1 MKKVDFN
8 HYVIVADI
16 GGTFAR
22 FARVDLTDLR
32 IDHLQVYP
40 CVDFISLQS
49 AFLTYQAQYSM
60 QTIKQLAVA
69 IACPVLSDQVTMT
82 NGQWS
87 FSISK
92 TKEELG
98 LSHFMVMNDFS
109 AIARSLPI
117 LGENEAIQIGQGK
130 PKTGGAK
137 VILGAGTGLG
147 VSVLISSTKQVI
159 PIEGEGGHA
168 SWGATS
174 EIEWFIYSYLKKRFN
189 HVSFERL
196 LSGQGLENIYAALA
210 EYHQQKTV
218 IRTAAEIIDQVN
230 SGNNELANLAV
241 EQFFSCLGSYAGNL
255 ALTLSAFGGIYIAGG
270 IVPRLLSV
278 MKHSSFRSQFEAK
291 GRFREFNEA
300 IPTYVITA
308 AQPGILGAAF
318 CLKELQLGVSDV
330 LF

>member
-1 MKKVDFN
+1 MKKIDFN
-8 HYVIVADI
+8 QYVIVADI

-22 FARVDLTDLR
+22 FARVDLVDLQM
-32 IDHLQVYP
+32 DHLQVYS
-40 CVDFISLQS
+40 CEDFISLQS

-60 QTIKQLAVA
+60 QNIKQLAVA
-69 IACPVLSDQVTMT
+69 IACPVLNDQVTMT

-87 FSISK
+87 FSINK

-98 LSHFMVMNDFS
+98 LSNFIVMNDFS

-117 LGENEAIQIGQGK
+117 LGEKDVIQIGQGK
-130 PKTGGAK
+130 AK
-137 VILGAGTGLG
+137 SEGVKVVLGAGTGLG
-147 VSVLISSTKQVI
+147 VSLVISATKQAI
-159 PIEGEGGHA
+159 PIDGEGGHA

-174 EIEWFIYSYLKKRFN
+174 EIEWFIYSHLKKRFN
-189 HVSFERL
+189 HVSYERL

-218 IRTAAEIIDQVN
+218 ITTAAEIIDEVTL
-230 SGNNELANLAV
+230 GNNELATLAV

-255 ALTLSAFGGIYIAGG
+255 ALTLGAFGGIYIAGG

-278 MKHSSFRSQFEAK
+278 MPHSSFRSHFEAK
-291 GRFREFNEA
+291 GRFSQFNEA

-308 AQPGILGAAF
+308 SQPGILGAAF
-318 CLKELQLGVSDV
+318 CLKQLQLGVSDV
-330 LF
+330 FF